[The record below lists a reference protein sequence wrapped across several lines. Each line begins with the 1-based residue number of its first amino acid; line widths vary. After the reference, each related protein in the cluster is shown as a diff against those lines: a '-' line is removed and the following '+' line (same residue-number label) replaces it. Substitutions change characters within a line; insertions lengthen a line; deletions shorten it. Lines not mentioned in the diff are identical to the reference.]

1 VGIRAPC
8 SAVGGKKTMKVLQ
21 FPCIVAALVVTFP
34 FSQREPS
41 LLPTEKAVIDI
52 LGNEQAKLEED
63 HFSFKDYSL
72 PPVPPS
78 EDYSADAAPPK
89 QDFSYLAYYA
99 YSEVPPDTKPAD
111 TILESLKDIP
121 IGTPIEEIKRA
132 SDALGLDVIY
142 MNSVAKIES
151 GFDPKQRTGSYIG
164 LFQLSHYEFDKY
176 GSGNI
181 IDPRDN
187 AIAAAYKFTTEAI
200 LFELSTHKKPTL
212 YDRYLIHQQGTQGA
226 EEHVSHPERI
236 AWQSM
241 CATDEGR
248 EKGEKWCKR
257 AIWKNTLPTVK
268 QIWKSVDNL
277 TSGAFVEMWQQRIDL
292 FYARY
297 SQGVA
302 PLPAAAVA
310 SVIPLPIP
318 RPATTPALSTT
329 RVSLTAPALATTRVS
344 STAPAKKAT
353 STLAL
358 PAVAMAKPNAPAVR
372 PSSTTP
378 PPSRAAT
385 LQTLGNSTV
394 RVAVHQ
400 ASAASKSAGT
410 TASIPVVANSKKPER
425 AAIAVA
431 QKPVARRG
439 AATTIRPDGGSSDI
453 CCQH

>member
-1 VGIRAPC
+1 
-8 SAVGGKKTMKVLQ
+8 MKVLQ
-21 FPCIVAALVVTFP
+21 FPCIIATLVVTYP

-52 LGNEQAKLEED
+52 LGHEQAKLEED
-63 HFSFKDYSL
+63 DFSFKDYSP

-78 EDYSADAAPPK
+78 EDYSADVVPPK

-132 SDALGLDVIY
+132 TDALGLDVTF

-200 LFELSTHKKPTL
+200 LFELNTHKKPTL

-302 PLPAAAVA
+302 PLPAVAVA
-310 SVIPLPIP
+310 SLIPLPIP

-329 RVSLTAPALATTRVS
+329 RVSLTAPA
-344 STAPAKKAT
+344 KKAT
-353 STLAL
+353 GTRAL

-372 PSSTTP
+372 RSSSTP
-378 PPSRAAT
+378 PPSRAAK
-385 LQTLGNSTV
+385 LQTSGKSTV

-400 ASAASKSAGT
+400 ATAASKSAGT

-431 QKPVARRG
+431 QRPAARHV
-439 AATTIRPDGGSSDI
+439 AATTIRPDDGSSDI
-453 CCQH
+453 CCRH